1 MLPNR
6 YTGTKIAQAVKS
18 GALYPGPIP
27 SVFFWFRNGFVRG
40 GNPAREVTVFI
51 RSAALLAA
59 CASLSLASLGRAQ
72 GAVPPAD
79 TLYPNSTKAFVS
91 VANTPNLTANWQKTL
106 LHDLFDDEVMK
117 PFTEDLR
124 HQIDEKWLANHE
136 KIGLSL
142 EDLRGIASGELS
154 GGLIGTA
161 SGRTAMVVLVDVTG
175 NDAKATEALEKADR
189 NLLKEKA
196 KKSHKAISGVSVTI
210 YDLPPK
216 EDRQEAR
223 RVVYFLK
230 DGLLAGADGLD
241 ALTDIIGRLGG
252 KHNDSLSTVAPYQS
266 VMKRLATAAGELKPD
281 VRWFID
287 PLAVAEFRAK
297 ADEKKLKNVKMLRGE
312 GFSAIQAVGG
322 FVNLSVGEYEVLHR
336 TAVYAPKPYER
347 AMGMLE
353 FPNSAPPA
361 PPEWVAQ
368 NVVSFTTVN
377 WEIKTAF
384 ERFGTLFD
392 QLFGEGSEGTF
403 NDTIDSV
410 RDDPNGPGIDIRKD
424 LVGHLGNHMMVLTDY
439 ETPITPSS
447 ERFVVAIETKN
458 EKALAAA
465 VQKSLETDENV
476 EKREFENYVIWEMKA
491 EEDALTSV
499 VVERPDDA
507 TGNAALGVVTATNDK
522 GGSGGRLRSK
532 LGSEEEE
539 EAVKLPNAAVA
550 VARGQLFVSS
560 HVDFLEKVLGGNQEG
575 GRLADNADYKRVNE
589 ELTKLGANEVCI
601 RNFTRADE
609 QLRITYE
616 LFKAGK
622 LPESETVLAQIIRSA
637 QEEPADGT
645 FRKPEFDGSKLPEYD
660 VVRRYLGIGGTYVT
674 TEENGWVVVG
684 FLFRKEAK

>member
-1 MLPNR
+1 ML
-6 YTGTKIAQAVKS
+6 
-18 GALYPGPIP
+18 
-27 SVFFWFRNGFVRG
+27 
-40 GNPAREVTVFI
+40 I

-59 CASLSLASLGRAQ
+59 CASLSLVMLGSAK
-72 GAVPPAD
+72 GAVPAAD

-91 VANTPNLTANWQKTL
+91 VANTPELTAHWKKTL
-106 LHDLFDDEVMK
+106 LHDLFEDEVMK

-124 HQIDEKWLANHE
+124 RQIDEKWLANHE

-142 EDLRGIASGELS
+142 DDLRGIASGELS
-154 GGLIGTA
+154 GALVGTA
-161 SGRTAMVVLVDVTG
+161 SGRTAMIVLVDVTG
-175 NDAKATEALEKADR
+175 NDEKAGEALEKADR
-189 NLLKEKA
+189 NLLKDGA

-210 YDLPPK
+210 YDLPAK

-241 ALTDIIGRLGG
+241 ALSDLIGRLGAKG
-252 KHNDSLSTVAPYQS
+252 KESLSTVPTYQAL
-266 VMKRLATAAGELKPD
+266 MKRLASDAGSLKPD
-281 VRWFID
+281 VRWFVD
-287 PLAVAEFRAK
+287 PLAVVEYRAK
-297 ADEKKLKNVKMLRGE
+297 DNEKKLKNVKMLRGE
-312 GFSAIQAVGG
+312 GFSAVQAIGG
-322 FVNLSVGEYEVLHR
+322 FVNLSVNEYEVLHR

-353 FPNSAPPA
+353 FPNSPPPS
-361 PPEWVAQ
+361 PPDWVAQ

-384 ERFGTLFD
+384 ERFSTLFD

-424 LVGHLGNHMMVLTDY
+424 LVGHLGNRVMVLTDY
-439 ETPITPSS
+439 ELPITPSS
-447 ERFVVAIETKN
+447 ERFVVAIETAN

-465 VQKSLETDENV
+465 VQKSLETDDNV
-476 EKREFENYVIWEMKA
+476 VKREFKNYIIWEMKA
-491 EEDALTSV
+491 EEDALASV

-507 TGNAALGVVTATNDK
+507 TGNAALGVVTVSNSPDDK
-522 GGSGGRLRSK
+522 APAGGRLRSK
-532 LGSEEEE
+532 LGNEEEE

-550 VARGQLFVSS
+550 VARGHLFVSS
-560 HVDFLEKVLGGNQEG
+560 HVDFLEKVLGDNEEG

-589 ELTKLGANEVCI
+589 ELTKLGAGEVCI

-609 QLRITYE
+609 QLRITYD
-616 LFKAGK
+616 LFKTGK

-645 FRKPEFDGSKLPEYD
+645 LRKPEFDGSKLPDYE
-660 VVRRYLGIGGTYVT
+660 VVRKYLGIGGTYVA

-684 FLFRKEAK
+684 FLFRKEQQ

>member
-1 MLPNR
+1 ML
-6 YTGTKIAQAVKS
+6 G
-18 GALYPGPIP
+18 
-27 SVFFWFRNGFVRG
+27 
-40 GNPAREVTVFI
+40 
-51 RSAALLAA
+51 SAK
-59 CASLSLASLGRAQ
+59 
-72 GAVPPAD
+72 GAVPAAD

-91 VANTPNLTANWQKTL
+91 VANTPELTAHWKKTL
-106 LHDLFDDEVMK
+106 LHDLFEDEVMK

-124 HQIDEKWLANHE
+124 RQIDEKWLANHE

-142 EDLRGIASGELS
+142 DDLRGIASGELS
-154 GGLIGTA
+154 GALVGTA
-161 SGRTAMVVLVDVTG
+161 SGRTAMIVLVDVTG
-175 NDAKATEALEKADR
+175 NDEKAGEALEKADR
-189 NLLKEKA
+189 NLLKDGA

-210 YDLPPK
+210 YDLPAK

-241 ALTDIIGRLGG
+241 ALSDLIGRLGAKG
-252 KHNDSLSTVAPYQS
+252 KESLSTVPTYQAL
-266 VMKRLATAAGELKPD
+266 MKRLASDAGSLKPD
-281 VRWFID
+281 VRWFVD
-287 PLAVAEFRAK
+287 PLAVVEYRAK
-297 ADEKKLKNVKMLRGE
+297 DNEKKLKNVKMLRGE
-312 GFSAIQAVGG
+312 GFSAVQAIGG
-322 FVNLSVGEYEVLHR
+322 FVNLSVNEYEVLHR

-353 FPNSAPPA
+353 FPNSPPPS
-361 PPEWVAQ
+361 PPDWVAQ

-384 ERFGTLFD
+384 ERFSTLFD

-424 LVGHLGNHMMVLTDY
+424 LVGHLGNRVMVLTDY
-439 ETPITPSS
+439 ELPITPSS
-447 ERFVVAIETKN
+447 ERFVVAIETAN

-465 VQKSLETDENV
+465 VQKSLETDDNV
-476 EKREFENYVIWEMKA
+476 VKREFKNYIIWEMKA
-491 EEDALTSV
+491 EEDALASV

-507 TGNAALGVVTATNDK
+507 TGNAALGVVTVSNSPDDK
-522 GGSGGRLRSK
+522 APAGGRLRSK
-532 LGSEEEE
+532 LGNEEEE

-550 VARGQLFVSS
+550 VARGHLFVSS
-560 HVDFLEKVLGGNQEG
+560 HVDFLEKVLGDNEEG

-589 ELTKLGANEVCI
+589 ELTKLGAGEVCI

-609 QLRITYE
+609 QLRITYD
-616 LFKAGK
+616 LFKTGK

-645 FRKPEFDGSKLPEYD
+645 LRKPEFDGSKLPDYE
-660 VVRRYLGIGGTYVT
+660 VVRKYLGIGGTYVA

-684 FLFRKEAK
+684 FLFRKEQQ